1 MHLSLNMNT
10 ILRAEHE
17 YYSEGRT
24 LPLIGASG
32 HHNQWSK
39 YVQPH
44 VAEGWRGVEP
54 LRREVSHLL
63 HSQFPSKRTACH
75 TVMEDRADL
84 PFASDNPQSS
94 RSDGP
99 L

>member
-1 MHLSLNMNT
+1 MNT
-10 ILRAEHE
+10 ILGAEHE

-32 HHNQWSK
+32 HHSQWSK

-44 VAEGWRGVEP
+44 VAEGWRGVWRGVEP
-54 LRREVSHLL
+54 LWREVSHLL
-63 HSQFPSKRTACH
+63 HSQFPSKRTAFH